1 MFDSF
6 LGPIIIMFMRIGDVS
21 LGTFRTIL
29 VVQGRKY
36 TAGIIG
42 FFEVLIWVFAIRFI
56 FQHLDNY
63 YNMFGYALGF
73 ALGNVFGIWM
83 EQKVGLGFVQI
94 NIISKFHTDAIAD
107 KLRLEQFGVTI
118 LPGEGSRGGVA
129 VIMLVVIRKNQK
141 RVFNIV
147 EQIDNEA
154 FITVNSSLPQRGFIH
169 GSRK

>member
-6 LGPIIIMFMRIGDVS
+6 LGPILIMFMRIGDVS

-42 FFEVLIWVFAIRFI
+42 FVEVLIWVFAIRFI

-63 YNMFGYALGF
+63 YNMIGYALGF

-83 EQKVGLGFVQI
+83 EQKIGLGFVQI
-94 NIISKFHTDAIAD
+94 NVISKFHSDTIAD
-107 KLRLEQFGVTI
+107 KLRLEQYGVTI

-129 VIMLVVIRKNQK
+129 VIMLVTTRKNQK
-141 RVFNIV
+141 KVFNFV
-147 EQIDNEA
+147 EQIDSEA

>member
-1 MFDSF
+1 MFDSV
-6 LGPIIIMFMRIGDVS
+6 LGPILIMFMRIGDVS

-42 FFEVLIWVFAIRFI
+42 FVEVLIWVFAIRFI

-63 YNMFGYALGF
+63 YNMIGYALGF

-94 NIISKFHTDAIAD
+94 NIISKFHTDEIAD
-107 KLRLEQFGVTI
+107 KLRMEQFGVTI

-129 VIMLVVIRKNQK
+129 VIMLVVSRKNQK
-141 RVFNIV
+141 KVFNIV

>member
-1 MFDSF
+1 MFDSY
-6 LGPIIIMFMRIGDVS
+6 LGPFIIMCMRIGDVS
-21 LGTFRTIL
+21 MGTFRTIL

-36 TAGIIG
+36 SAGMIG
-42 FFEVLIWVFAIRFI
+42 FVEVLIWVFAIRFI

-63 YNMFGYALGF
+63 YNMIGYAMGF
-73 ALGNVFGIWM
+73 ALGNVLGVWM

-94 NIISKFHTDAIAD
+94 NVISKFHTDEIAD
-107 KLRLEQFGVTI
+107 KLRMEKFGVTI

-129 VIMLVVIRKNQK
+129 VIMLVASRKNQK
-141 RVFNIV
+141 KIMKMV

-154 FITVNSSLPQRGFIH
+154 FITVHSSIPQRGFIH